1 MQYQEL
7 YQMYVTL
14 KKENEVLKN
23 ENKKMR
29 ELLESYGGIVNT
41 EDEIIISEEMEDY
54 GDKIPIITEDNQ
66 IGKVSNMSTPKEKI
80 HLFMSLFKGRE
91 DVYAKRFEKKDGKG
105 GYSPVCMNEWKK
117 WICNKPK
124 IKCSQCE
131 NKKYSVLSFDEI
143 NRHLRGIE
151 VLGIYPMLEDEKCF
165 FLAIDFDDDG
175 WEKDVA
181 IIREVCEEKNI
192 PFAVERSRSGNGAHV
207 WFFFNESISAVI
219 ARKFGTA
226 ILTYAMDKR
235 HEIKFKSYDRLFPN
249 QDTMP
254 KGGLGNLI
262 ALPLQKNSRENN
274 NSVFIDENFE
284 PYSDQWLF
292 LSTINKISKED
303 LDLYIIKLAV
313 TNELGELMMIKNE
326 NVKPWDEVKEEP
338 KLISSDFPDTVNIV
352 IANMI
357 YIHKKGF
364 SNKVLN
370 KIKRLAAFKNQE
382 FYKFQAMRMNTFN
395 KPRIISLSDETEDYL
410 CIPRGCEDELLSLLS
425 ENNADISLD
434 DKTHPGKEI
443 KVQFNGELRNEQVQ
457 AVEEMLK
464 YNNGVLSA
472 TTAFGKTVIGA
483 NLISEKKV
491 NTLIIVH
498 TKQLLEQW
506 IKRLN
511 EFLIIDEVVI
521 AQDNKKRGR
530 NKIINVIG
538 QLGSGKNRLSGII
551 DVATMQSLVR
561 EGEVKDLV
569 KDYGMVIVDE
579 CHHVSAFSLEQILK
593 HVYAKYVYGLT
604 ATPTRKDGHDP
615 IIFMQ
620 CGPIRYKVDPIKQ
633 ALKRPFEHYVIPRFT
648 RFNIKNNI
656 DKNQLTITDIYSQ
669 IVESDIR
676 NKIIVDDVIECV
688 KNGRNPIVLTERT
701 AHVKI
706 LSKELQKRLLDVITL
721 TGAMTD
727 REKKNEME
735 RLQAI
740 TRERNFVI
748 VATGKFVGEGFDEP
762 RLDSLF
768 LAMPIS
774 WKGTLQQYVG
784 RLHRLYE
791 NKYEVQVYDYVDIH
805 VGVLEKMYQKRLK
818 GYSAIGYWIKS
829 DTKLLE
835 SINSIYNSK
844 NFLTIYNNDIL
855 SAKKELVI
863 SSPFISKISLTRLLE
878 NFKALL
884 NTSVKIKIITRPE
897 EDFNGT
903 SRENMKAIY
912 EILKNIGICLVFKT
926 NLYKKF
932 AVIDN
937 KVVWYGGINL
947 LSYSNSEDSIMRLD
961 NVEIANEILKDNEE
975 NEIPIQ
981 ERFV

>member
-1 MQYQEL
+1 M
-7 YQMYVTL
+7 
-14 KKENEVLKN
+14 K
-23 ENKKMR
+23 
-29 ELLESYGGIVNT
+29 
-41 EDEIIISEEMEDY
+41 
-54 GDKIPIITEDNQ
+54 
-66 IGKVSNMSTPKEKI
+66 
-80 HLFMSLFKGRE
+80 
-91 DVYAKRFEKKDGKG
+91 
-105 GYSPVCMNEWKK
+105 
-117 WICNKPK
+117 
-124 IKCSQCE
+124 
-131 NKKYSVLSFDEI
+131 
-143 NRHLRGIE
+143 
-151 VLGIYPMLEDEKCF
+151 
-165 FLAIDFDDDG
+165 
-175 WEKDVA
+175 
-181 IIREVCEEKNI
+181 
-192 PFAVERSRSGNGAHV
+192 
-207 WFFFNESISAVI
+207 
-219 ARKFGTA
+219 
-226 ILTYAMDKR
+226 
-235 HEIKFKSYDRLFPN
+235 
-249 QDTMP
+249 
-254 KGGLGNLI
+254 
-262 ALPLQKNSRENN
+262 
-274 NSVFIDENFE
+274 
-284 PYSDQWLF
+284 
-292 LSTINKISKED
+292 
-303 LDLYIIKLAV
+303 
-313 TNELGELMMIKNE
+313 NELGELMIIKDE
-326 NVKPWDEVKEEP
+326 IVKPWDEVKEET
-338 KLISSDFPDTVNIV
+338 KLISSDFPNMVNIV
-352 IANMI
+352 RANML

-364 SNKVLN
+364 SNKALN

-395 KPRIISLSDETEDYL
+395 KPRIISLSDETEEYL

-425 ENNADISLD
+425 ENNAAICLE
-434 DKTHPGKEI
+434 DKTYLGKEI

-483 NLISEKKV
+483 NLISQKKV

-511 EFLIIDEVVI
+511 EFLLIDEVVI
-521 AQDNKKRGR
+521 VDDNKKKGK
-530 NKIINVIG
+530 NKIVNVIG
-538 QLGSGKNRLSGII
+538 QLGGGKNRLSGII

-648 RFNIKNNI
+648 RFNIKNNME
-656 DKNQLTITDIYSQ
+656 KNQLTITDIYSQ

-727 REKKNEME
+727 REKKKEME

-740 TRERNFVI
+740 PRERNFAI

-805 VGVLEKMYQKRLK
+805 VGVLERMYQKRLK

-829 DTKLLE
+829 DAKLLE

-844 NFLTIYNNDIL
+844 NFLTIYNNDVL

-863 SSPFISKISLTRLLE
+863 SSPFISKISLTRLLD

-884 NTSVKIKIITRPE
+884 NTGVKVKIITRSE
-897 EDFNGT
+897 EDFNGA

-912 EILKNIGICLVFKT
+912 ETLTKIGIDLIFKT

-947 LSYSNSEDSIMRLD
+947 LSYSNSEDSIIRLD
-961 NVEIANEILKDNEE
+961 NVEIANEMLKDNDNEE

-981 ERFV
+981 ERFI